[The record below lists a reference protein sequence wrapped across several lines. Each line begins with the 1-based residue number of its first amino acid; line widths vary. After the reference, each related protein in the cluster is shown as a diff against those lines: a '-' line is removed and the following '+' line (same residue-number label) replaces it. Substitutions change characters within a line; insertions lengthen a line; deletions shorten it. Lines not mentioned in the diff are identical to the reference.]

1 MPAPESAPGASD
13 TTDVALEHER
23 QHLTEARAALH
34 RMRAH
39 TAGLTALGADHVS
52 TEHLKQ
58 VLYRR
63 MKALEDD
70 PTVPLFFGRLDYDT
84 SLGGELDE
92 TLYIGRRH
100 VTGEIGGEPL
110 VIDWR
115 AQMSLPFYQARP
127 GETCTVCEDPNPC
140 DDTEYFP
147 TPVSKNGLVD
157 E

>member
-1 MPAPESAPGASD
+1 MPAPEAARGASD
-13 TTDVALEHER
+13 TTDIALEHER
-23 QHLTEARAALH
+23 QHLSEARAALH

-100 VTGEIGGEPL
+100 VTGEVGGEPL

-115 AQMSLPFYQARP
+115 APDVAAVLPGPPAASRWAS
-127 GETCTVCEDPNPC
+127 GRAAGSASRTG
-140 DDTEYFP
+140 
-147 TPVSKNGLVD
+147 S
-157 E
+157 